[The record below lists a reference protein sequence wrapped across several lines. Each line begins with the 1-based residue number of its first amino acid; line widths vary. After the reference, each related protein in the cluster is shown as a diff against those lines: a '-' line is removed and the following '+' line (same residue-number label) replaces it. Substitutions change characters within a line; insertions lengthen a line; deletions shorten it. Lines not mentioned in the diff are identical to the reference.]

1 MTKISTKREKGK
13 EENTLSLKIK
23 VNKATRNNNSIFDD
37 KICLFSLAWLMNNSC
52 YNRALK

>member
-23 VNKATRNNNSIFDD
+23 VNKATRNNNSIFVT
-37 KICLFSLAWLMNNSC
+37 KFVFFLW
-52 YNRALK
+52 REK